1 MNKGLTL
8 FFFATLLCGAL
19 SSHAR
24 VLETEYLSVNLP
36 DNWKCEKIPP
46 NWICEPASRYE
57 KKFAIL
63 TLTNKEAG
71 ALDQLEQFKAHL
83 SKPRPHQMGSSTPV
97 MSQVLQTVT
106 TEINGHKWV
115 QSTHL
120 SSEVNNF
127 MTIYLATVKNPLAVM
142 ITMSAEK
149 NQWSK
154 YRPLYEKVISS
165 VKLKTVKL
173 KTVKLAGGAQ
183 SSGGT
188 PIQVNENQANFNS
201 ELLNEE
207 VPVDKIP
214 QIYWIGLGLAGLT
227 LLSALYI
234 FLKR

>member
-1 MNKGLTL
+1 MIRTL
-8 FFFATLLCGAL
+8 VFSFFCAILFCGTQSSFA
-19 SSHAR
+19 R
-24 VLETEYLSVNLP
+24 MLETEYLSINLP
-36 DNWKCEKIPP
+36 DNWTCEQVSP

-57 KKFAIL
+57 KKFALL

-71 ALDQLEQFKAHL
+71 ALDHLEQFKAHL

-106 TEINGHKWV
+106 TEIRGHKWI

-127 MTIYLATVKNPLAVM
+127 MTIYLATVKKPLAIM
-142 ITMSAEK
+142 ITMSAER
-149 NQWSK
+149 NQWQK

-165 VKLKTVKL
+165 VRLKTVQI
-173 KTVKLAGGAQ
+173 AGAQ
-183 SSGGT
+183 SS
-188 PIQVNENQANFNS
+188 NEGPSPLGSGQEGLS
-201 ELLNEE
+201 QQLMNEE
-207 VPVDKIP
+207 VPTEKIP
-214 QIYWIGLGLAGLT
+214 NIYWIGLGLAGLT